1 MRVWTLNYVGGW
13 RRLAQTVSSP
23 VRLNRLPLPWNEWVP
38 KVQDEWNA
46 LGVKGDTFHVE
57 RGERS
62 TIGWEYTRARSGPM
76 DLFVRILVGTEMR
89 HSDRLSTPPTTFRTI
104 VFFVIFI
111 SALVRIVFYFIEVI
125 RQGDLTSDAVLI
137 GITDMFV
144 FQTYYKVV

>member
-1 MRVWTLNYVGGW
+1 
-13 RRLAQTVSSP
+13 
-23 VRLNRLPLPWNEWVP
+23 
-38 KVQDEWNA
+38 
-46 LGVKGDTFHVE
+46 
-57 RGERS
+57 
-62 TIGWEYTRARSGPM
+62 M

-104 VFFVIFI
+104 VFFVVFI